1 MSRRANPALIGAF
14 VVGAIALAVISI
26 LVFGS
31 GRFFQS
37 TSDFVLFFPSDVNGL
52 EVGAPVK
59 FKGVEIGSVR
69 DIRLRL
75 AEAGVT
81 TAEAVQ
87 AGIRI
92 PVFIQ
97 IDNDKFQS
105 QGGKGN
111 LSDPKVVHHL
121 VELGLRGQL
130 NAQSLLTG
138 KLFVQ
143 LDFFPDAPAT
153 LRAPAGFPII
163 EIPTIPTKFEQV
175 ESAAERILQRLQ
187 ELHLDQMIAAATET
201 LNRIRDLVSDPAVEK
216 TVKALP
222 GTVANVNSAVTN
234 LRDLASHLDENQGV
248 LLARLESASE
258 KAAEALDQARGTLAS
273 VQGMVGPDGAISGQ
287 LSATLSEM
295 QDAARSIRL
304 LADSLERNPSSLIR
318 GREMDQR

>member
-1 MSRRANPALIGAF
+1 MSRKANPALIGGF
-14 VVGAIALAVISI
+14 VVGAIALALISI

-59 FKGVEIGSVR
+59 FKGVDIGSVT
-69 DIRLRL
+69 DIRLRFGDVRL
-75 AEAGVT
+75 T
-81 TAEAVQ
+81 TLEQVQ
-87 AGIRI
+87 QGIRI

-97 IDNDKFQS
+97 IDNEKFQS
-105 QGGKGN
+105 QGGVSD
-111 LSDPKVVHHL
+111 LRDPKVMHHL

-130 NAQSLLTG
+130 NTQSLLTG

-143 LDFFPDAPAT
+143 LDFFPDTPAT
-153 LRAPAGFPII
+153 LMAPPGTNLI
-163 EIPTIPTKFEQV
+163 EIPTVPTKLEQV
-175 ESAAERILQRLQ
+175 QSAAERIIQRLQ
-187 ELHLDQMIAAATET
+187 ELHLDKMVETATDT
-201 LNRIRDLVSDPAVEK
+201 LDRIRDLVGNPAVEK

-222 GTVANVNSAVTN
+222 GTLANVNEAVTE
-234 LRDLASHLDENQGV
+234 LRSLTTRVDTNQEALFAALD
-248 LLARLESASE
+248 S
-258 KAAEALDQARGTLAS
+258 AAEKTTQALDQARGTLAS

-287 LSATLSEM
+287 LSATLSQM

-318 GREMDQR
+318 GREVDKR